1 MQSPEKTDTAPSPE
15 KNNTEAEPHDT
26 LASSAFQRLE
36 PLLITSA
43 TMPLPQD
50 PDVTCGSLACGLR
63 YYIKKNH
70 KPEQR
75 VALRL
80 AVRVGSLQEEEAE
93 RGIAHMVEHLAFRA
107 TTNYD
112 KLELVEYLESIG
124 AAFGACQNAYTSFD
138 ETVYML
144 SVPSDGKDLVK
155 QSIQVLHEW
164 ACRIRISDEDVEAE
178 RGIVLEEWRAGRS
191 ARCAPRQPA
200 STPGPA
206 THTRLPP
213 WPDRACA
220 WRLPQPL
227 LAEWRRTT
235 GSSSCRAARVCGP
248 SQRRNKSTPHHRAQS
263 RLSACAIPRSATLCW
278 RLGLFRETQPSV
290 VRGQYG
296 VTRRTSSRPSF
307 SAWRSRTRFKSRRK
321 QTAGCD
327 TGQSQLIHRSAG

>member
-15 KNNTEAEPHDT
+15 KNNKEAEPHDT

-43 TMPLPQD
+43 AMPLPQD

-63 YYIKKNH
+63 YYIKKNQ

-155 QSIQVLHEW
+155 QSIQVL
-164 ACRIRISDEDVEAE
+164 S
-178 RGIVLEEWRAGRS
+178 WR
-191 ARCAPRQPA
+191 
-200 STPGPA
+200 
-206 THTRLPP
+206 
-213 WPDRACA
+213 
-220 WRLPQPL
+220 PQ
-227 LAEWRRTT
+227 
-235 GSSSCRAARVCGP
+235 
-248 SQRRNKSTPHHRAQS
+248 PHHRFC
-263 RLSACAIPRSATLCW
+263 RCHL
-278 RLGLFRETQPSV
+278 
-290 VRGQYG
+290 
-296 VTRRTSSRPSF
+296 
-307 SAWRSRTRFKSRRK
+307 RTRHGRFACSASLNTFAAPGASRV
-321 QTAGCD
+321 GLPHPHL
-327 TGQSQLIHRSAG
+327 G

>member
-15 KNNTEAEPHDT
+15 KNNKEAEPHDT

-63 YYIKKNH
+63 YYIKKNQ

-155 QSIQVLHEW
+155 QSIQVLSLAASATPPLLPLPPSHAPWPLRLLVQPEHVCCSRCFTSGPAASASRMRTSRPSAASCW
-164 ACRIRISDEDVEAE
+164 RSGAQDEV
-178 RGIVLEEWRAGRS
+178 
-191 ARCAPRQPA
+191 RCAPRQPS

-213 WPDRACA
+213 P
-220 WRLPQPL
+220 P
-227 LAEWRRTT
+227 
-235 GSSSCRAARVCGP
+235 
-248 SQRRNKSTPHHRAQS
+248 
-263 RLSACAIPRSATLCW
+263 
-278 RLGLFRETQPSV
+278 GLT
-290 VRGQYG
+290 
-296 VTRRTSSRPSF
+296 
-307 SAWRSRTRFKSRRK
+307 
-321 QTAGCD
+321 
-327 TGQSQLIHRSAG
+327 

>member
-1 MQSPEKTDTAPSPE
+1 MQSPAKTDTVPSPE
-15 KNNTEAEPHDT
+15 ENNTEAERHDT

-36 PLLITSA
+36 PLQITSA

-63 YYIKKNH
+63 YYIKKNQ

-155 QSIQVLHEW
+155 QSIQVCFLGG
-164 ACRIRISDEDVEAE
+164 
-178 RGIVLEEWRAGRS
+178 RGHTT
-191 ARCAPRQPA
+191 A
-200 STPGPA
+200 S
-206 THTRLPP
+206 LPP
-213 WPDRACA
+213 SHAPWPLRLYFACSAKLNVFAAPGASRVGLPHPHLGRGRRGGARHRVRGVARRTKCALRASSTLEHAWPRNTHPSPPGLTRACA
-220 WRLPQPL
+220 WRLPSGSLGWPNGGGL
-227 LAEWRRTT
+227 LEVCGAYANRPGGCDPRGEWRTRARAV
-235 GSSSCRAARVCGP
+235 RAALPAEPDG
-248 SQRRNKSTPHHRAQS
+248 S
-263 RLSACAIPRSATLCW
+263 RDRG
-278 RLGLFRETQPSV
+278 RL
-290 VRGQYG
+290 
-296 VTRRTSSRPSF
+296 
-307 SAWRSRTRFKSRRK
+307 
-321 QTAGCD
+321 
-327 TGQSQLIHRSAG
+327 